1 MPGLSRHT
9 GMSAPAWEQ
18 RLHGHGS
25 AVQEPAPLCVP
36 APELEELLV
45 PHNTQI
51 KCQST
56 GRGMGHP
63 WAALGSHR
71 PWELQ
76 PGAHAGTNARV
87 GKWPSPCAAP
97 WGDKGSLCG
106 SMAPWG
112 LGQCCHGAGRG
123 SSRAQGPA
131 GRMGNTRDSAEK
143 TSAGPPLRAPA
154 QGRDQSGRTL
164 PTERKQMPPAQ
175 PRHFPALSGGVEES
189 AGSRGYILPWL
200 CLPASYWIF
209 QFRMGSKA

>member
-1 MPGLSRHT
+1 M
-9 GMSAPAWEQ
+9 
-18 RLHGHGS
+18 
-25 AVQEPAPLCVP
+25 
-36 APELEELLV
+36 

-71 PWELQ
+71 PRELQ
-76 PGAHAGTNARV
+76 PGAHAGTNASV

-106 SMAPWG
+106 SMSPWG
-112 LGQCCHGAGRG
+112 LWQCCHGAGRG

-143 TSAGPPLRAPA
+143 TSAGPRSEPQPRGGTRAAARSRPRGNRCHRPSPGISQPCQGVLRNLQVAEATSCPGSASLHPTGYFSLEWEARPRSGCWAPSE
-154 QGRDQSGRTL
+154 QGRVLGCRNGVGKVGVGTDLEQEPL
-164 PTERKQMPPAQ
+164 MPW
-175 PRHFPALSGGVEES
+175 H
-189 AGSRGYILPWL
+189 
-200 CLPASYWIF
+200 
-209 QFRMGSKA
+209 